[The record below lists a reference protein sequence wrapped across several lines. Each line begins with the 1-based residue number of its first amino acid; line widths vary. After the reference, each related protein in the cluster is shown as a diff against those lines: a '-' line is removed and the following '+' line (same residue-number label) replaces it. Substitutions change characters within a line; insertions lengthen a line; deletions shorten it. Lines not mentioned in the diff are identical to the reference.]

1 MKKIIL
7 FISVCAA
14 VFFYDY
20 FINKA
25 VEKNSHYILL
35 SADKVNKV
43 KISDTLLIA
52 ESTCRGCEYEHST
65 RFDVTDSMAIIKLIR
80 IETTD
85 INPDNMDGG
94 SINKDL
100 ILIPVKT
107 GNTIIKQYRFYSNNT
122 NKDDSSK
129 YKSFNIQVI
138 K

>member
-1 MKKIIL
+1 MKKLVI
-7 FISVCAA
+7 FISICA
-14 VFFYDY
+14 VIFFYDY
-20 FINKA
+20 FTHKS

-43 KISDTLLIA
+43 KINDTLLIA

-65 RFDVTDSMAIIKLIR
+65 RFDVTDSMDLLKLIR

-85 INPDNMDGG
+85 NSPDNMDGG
-94 SINKDL
+94 SIDKDL

-107 GNTIIKQYRFYSNNT
+107 GNTIIKQYRFYGEEIS
-122 NKDDSSK
+122 KADSSK
-129 YKSFNIQVI
+129 YKSYNIQII